1 MNPGKWFIAAVVG
14 LSLLQAG
21 GAVAADAQKVGK
33 ADNKQAFDLVVA
45 AVRQEMRPGGRYE
58 FVDGQ
63 NRKTVN
69 QKLDEMSSLFN
80 QFGSVDKMDQA
91 TRVTLYND
99 QELVDS
105 ILTRDDSNREICQ
118 RETSL
123 GSNIPHVTC
132 RTYGEIRRNQ
142 RDTQSWMRQNHLQL
156 QPQEL
161 GGTPARGGN
170 PVSH

>member
-1 MNPGKWFIAAVVG
+1 MKPGKWFTAVVVG
-14 LSLLQAG
+14 LALLQAG
-21 GAVAADAQKVGK
+21 GAVAADAQKIGK

-45 AVRQEMRPGGRYE
+45 AVKTEMQPGGRYE

-63 NRKTVN
+63 SRNTVN

-99 QELVDS
+99 QELVDG
-105 ILTRDDSNREICQ
+105 ILTKDDRNREICQ

-123 GSNIPHVTC
+123 GSNIPRVTC
-132 RTYGEIRRNQ
+132 RTYGEIRQNQ
-142 RDTQSWMRQNHLQL
+142 RDTQSWMRQNHLQV

-161 GGTPARGGN
+161 GGTSPRGRN
-170 PVSH
+170 PVTH